1 MQGACAQFLVED
13 LGSYMLH
20 GGAKINEIF
29 KMKLKDTSTE
39 FLTLII
45 HSYLDYSFY

>member
-1 MQGACAQFLVED
+1 MCSIPGG
-13 LGSYMLH
+13 GSGILH
-20 GGAKINEIF
+20 ATGGAKINEIF

-45 HSYLDYSFY
+45 HSYLDYSFS